1 MANWDLIKSKGRV
14 VDRRGVAP
22 LVGGISLT
30 GVVLL
35 VAFNL
40 LTGGDLGDVVGQL
53 NQLPLENTVVE
64 NSQEFEGEDE
74 YEAFA
79 AAVIGSNN
87 QLWSDKFAQRNEVY
101 RQPTLVLFRQAT
113 NSGCGTASSR
123 VGPHYC
129 SLDETIY
136 LDETFFN
143 ELVARFGAKGGD
155 VAEAY
160 VMAHEVG
167 HHVQNLTGTLKA
179 IQSVGGNSNEA
190 SVRLELQ
197 ADCFAGIWAGTVREL
212 GVLEPGEI
220 QEAMDAAA
228 AVGDDRI
235 QERATGMVNPE
246 TWTHGSSEQRVE
258 WFNRGYES
266 GSMDTCDTFGEI

>member
-14 VDRRGVAP
+14 VDRRGAVP

-64 NSQEFEGEDE
+64 NTQEFEGEDD

-87 QLWSDKFAQRNEVY
+87 QLWSEKFAQRDEMY

-143 ELVARFGAKGGD
+143 ELVARFGARGGD

-167 HHVQNLTGTLKA
+167 HHIQNLTGTLEA
-179 IQSVGGNSNEA
+179 IQGVGGNSNEA

-220 QEAMDAAA
+220 REAMDAAA

-266 GSMDTCDTFGEI
+266 GSMDACDTFGEI